1 MQATYNGP
9 AREGWE
15 PGVTYFVQTQAM
27 SGKIYKDKK
36 DKKGKPDTRTM
47 VWRSDDGYNGNSHL
61 ITIETE
67 DFKAQFNETY

>member
-27 SGKIYKDKK
+27 SGKVYKDMK
-36 DKKGKPDTRTM
+36 DKKGRPDTRVM
-47 VWRSDDGYNGNSHL
+47 VWRDGGHL
-61 ITIETE
+61 ITIEKE
-67 DFKAQFNETY
+67 DLKTQFHEAY